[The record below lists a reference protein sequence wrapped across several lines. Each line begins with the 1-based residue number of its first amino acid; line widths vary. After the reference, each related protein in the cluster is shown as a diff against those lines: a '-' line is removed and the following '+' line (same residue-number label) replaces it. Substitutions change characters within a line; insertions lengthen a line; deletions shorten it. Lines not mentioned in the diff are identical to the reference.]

1 MAEVP
6 SSRMVRLAALW
17 CGVQALGIAAWWSAL
32 VLVPALREAF
42 VVPGSSELTLFAF
55 VVPDVLLGVV
65 GGLVATVGLWRA
77 RPWGH
82 TALLLVTGAMVYA
95 ALYCVVI
102 ACAGAGWWGAVLMT
116 PSLIVMPLLC
126 VSLGTGTRR

>member
-1 MAEVP
+1 
-6 SSRMVRLAALW
+6 MVRLAALW

-32 VLVPALREAF
+32 VLAPALRSAF

-55 VVPDVLLGVV
+55 VVPDVLLGVI
-65 GGLVATVGLWRA
+65 GGLVAALGLWRE
-77 RPWGH
+77 RPWGR

-102 ACAGAGWWGAVLMT
+102 ACAGGGWWGAVLMT
-116 PSLIVMPLLC
+116 PSLIVMPVLCLLLC
-126 VSLGTGTRR
+126 LGTRR